1 MKNSTEIGQ
10 LPYKVRQEKV
20 AMLGFHNQASPFS
33 IYNDFS
39 HITPSASVGAM
50 NSIRNCAEE
59 MPGFPKLPKTQLELV
74 KSPVAAEL

>member
-50 NSIRNCAEE
+50 NSIRNCAEK
-59 MPGFPKLPKTQLELV
+59 MPGFPKLSKTQLELV